1 MEAAGPLHPRFA
13 AHLGV
18 RAPDRPLFAGLA
30 GSNDPIRQLRFIAA
44 QGFAGTSD
52 NFALLRDDET
62 QSAIGAEAAR
72 LGLEMGSIVHDPLN
86 WNQPIWNTVGATARQ
101 TLLER
106 LEGSLA
112 AAMRLHG
119 ATLNCVTGRAP
130 DLSRSHQLQ
139 AMAENL
145 QAAAE
150 IAAKRH
156 VTLCLEVTHPD
167 FAPGALL
174 ERLDEALL
182 LIEQVGHP
190 NVKLNFDI
198 GHIAL
203 HGLDVVEAVERSA
216 GVIGM
221 VQAADVPGR
230 VEPGAGRLPWPAI
243 FGALH
248 RAGYAGLV
256 ELELEPSIPG
266 VEGETALLE
275 RLRLVAGGR

>member
-1 MEAAGPLHPRFA
+1 MHPRFA

-18 RAPDRPLFAGLA
+18 RAPNRPLFLGLA
-30 GSNDPIRQLRFIAA
+30 GSDDPIRQLRFIAE
-44 QGFAGTSD
+44 QGFAGASD
-52 NFALLRDDET
+52 NFALLRDEET

-72 LGLEMGSIVHDPLN
+72 LNLQMGSFVHDPLN
-86 WNQPIWNTVGATARQ
+86 WNQPIWNTGGATARE

-106 LEGSLA
+106 LDVSLA
-112 AAMRLHG
+112 AARRLRSR
-119 ATLNCVTGRAP
+119 TLNCVTGRAP
-130 DLSRSHQLQ
+130 DRPQGLQLQ
-139 AMAENL
+139 SMAGNL

-174 ERLDEALL
+174 ERLDDALQ
-182 LIEQVGHP
+182 LIEQVGRDS
-190 NVKLNFDI
+190 VKLNFDI

-203 HGLDVVEAVERSA
+203 HGLDVVEAIARSA

-230 VEPGAGRLPWPAI
+230 VEPGAGRLPWRAI
-243 FGALH
+243 FEALD

-256 ELELEPSIPG
+256 ELELEPAIPG
-266 VEGETALLE
+266 VEGEAALLD
-275 RLRLVAGGR
+275 RLRALAKAR